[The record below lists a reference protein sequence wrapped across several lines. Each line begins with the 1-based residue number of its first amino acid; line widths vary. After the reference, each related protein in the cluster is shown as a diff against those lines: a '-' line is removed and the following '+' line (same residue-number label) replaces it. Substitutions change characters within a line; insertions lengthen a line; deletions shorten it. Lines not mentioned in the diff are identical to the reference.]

1 MLKSLTQQ
9 RFPSFF
15 VLKSAEVGSVTP
27 GFVKRKKMHRLTL
40 IFGGSVEIG
49 KQRNYKYLTV

>member
-15 VLKSAEVGSVTP
+15 VLKSAEVGLMDIIEDTIK
-27 GFVKRKKMHRLTL
+27 GLFIR
-40 IFGGSVEIG
+40 
-49 KQRNYKYLTV
+49 